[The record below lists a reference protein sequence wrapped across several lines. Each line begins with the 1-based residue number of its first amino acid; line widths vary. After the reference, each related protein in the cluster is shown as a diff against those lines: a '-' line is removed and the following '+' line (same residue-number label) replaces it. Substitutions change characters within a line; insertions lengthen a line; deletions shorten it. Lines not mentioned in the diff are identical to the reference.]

1 MDVTLRQVSKNQYSD
16 GLELLSEFLA
26 KDSTNYPVWLVVCGG
41 AALQTHG
48 IIQRATKDVDIFAE
62 RNEVTSEFGA
72 AYPLSPVVQK
82 AIKNVAA
89 ILKLPENWLNAST
102 SFFQLPLGEY
112 PAYFWNDLKDEE
124 YGSHVKV
131 SYLSP
136 RGLITLKTLAALQR
150 DAARDTLDLI
160 ALAPTETNM
169 REALDW
175 CLSTTV
181 DRSAAAPQIAT
192 LLTRLNHGNLT
203 QRYQP

>member
-1 MDVTLRQVSKNQYSD
+1 MARVVSRRTFLK
-16 GLELLSEFLA
+16 LS
-26 KDSTNYPVWLVVCGG
+26 G
-41 AALQTHG
+41 ATA
-48 IIQRATKDVDIFAE
+48 
-62 RNEVTSEFGA
+62 
-72 AYPLSPVVQK
+72 
-82 AIKNVAA
+82 AA
-89 ILKLPENWLNAST
+89 IGLAIAAE
-102 SFFQLPLGEY
+102 Q
-112 PAYFWNDLKDEE
+112 
-124 YGSHVKV
+124 V

-169 REALDW
+169 QEALDW

-203 QRYQP
+203 QRYQA